1 MFEFFEGTIGDL
13 KLKLISNFS
22 EKVADYITE
31 CIKNI
36 KKEKEETTEDEKL
49 ASSGD
54 YSKLASNGDYSQ
66 LASNRK
72 RFNSIFERI

>member
-1 MFEFFEGTIGDL
+1 MFEFFEGIIGDL

-49 ASSGD
+49 ASSG
-54 YSKLASNGDYSQ
+54 YSSQLASSGNSSKLASSETLHN
-66 LASNRK
+66 
-72 RFNSIFERI
+72 